1 MGYFSSKMEL
11 NQRAQNIQYYTYT
24 KYCFHS
30 IFFFIFS
37 PLCVSMLIEKSDAK
51 CDFET
56 HDASTSHDSD
66 HHRVKILDT
75 ILEEK
80 RRRQIDEDSFPEIK
94 KTPPEKIKYSICT

>member
-1 MGYFSSKMEL
+1 
-11 NQRAQNIQYYTYT
+11 
-24 KYCFHS
+24 
-30 IFFFIFS
+30 
-37 PLCVSMLIEKSDAK
+37 MLIEKSDAK

-56 HDASTSHDSD
+56 HDASRSHDSD

-94 KTPPEKIKYSICT
+94 KTPPEKIKYRICTWNEKYFMGFCIPKVLN

>member
-1 MGYFSSKMEL
+1 MILLLRSFMQRGHPSSK
-11 NQRAQNIQYYTYT
+11 I
-24 KYCFHS
+24 
-30 IFFFIFS
+30 
-37 PLCVSMLIEKSDAK
+37 IEKSDHK

-94 KTPPEKIKYSICT
+94 KTPPEKKMVKHMYMK

>member
-11 NQRAQNIQYYTYT
+11 NQRAQNIV
-24 KYCFHS
+24 FVVL
-30 IFFFIFS
+30 IFSIFS

-80 RRRQIDEDSFPEIK
+80 RRRQIDDEDSFPEIK

>member
-1 MGYFSSKMEL
+1 
-11 NQRAQNIQYYTYT
+11 
-24 KYCFHS
+24 
-30 IFFFIFS
+30 
-37 PLCVSMLIEKSDAK
+37 MLIEKSDAK

-80 RRRQIDEDSFPEIK
+80 RRRQIDDEDSFPEIK
-94 KTPPEKIKYSICT
+94 KKP

>member
-1 MGYFSSKMEL
+1 MEFFS
-11 NQRAQNIQYYTYT
+11 
-24 KYCFHS
+24 
-30 IFFFIFS
+30 IFS

-94 KTPPEKIKYSICT
+94 KTPSEKIKYNIHEMKNISWVFAFQKYTANFEAFH

>member
-1 MGYFSSKMEL
+1 
-11 NQRAQNIQYYTYT
+11 
-24 KYCFHS
+24 
-30 IFFFIFS
+30 
-37 PLCVSMLIEKSDAK
+37 MLIEKSDAK

-80 RRRQIDEDSFPEIK
+80 RRRQIDEESFPEIK
-94 KTPPEKIKYSICT
+94 KTH